1 MIAVC
6 DSRERKYSKYTHESI
21 TSILLNFDHMKC
33 IYTRTNDRTLRFV
46 EQHAH
51 TSAHTHTL
59 TLVQAFS
66 FCLQTRIFLTNIDDF
81 LMLQIKFEKKNNCM
95 MIELC

>member
-51 TSAHTHTL
+51 THTL

-66 FCLQTRIFLTNIDDF
+66 CCLQTRIFLTNIDDF
-81 LMLQIKFEKKNNCM
+81 LMLQIKFEKKKNNCM